1 MAAKPLKAQ
10 AIDWAAFDKL
20 LFGEEPDSSWISS
33 ITLKERYGF
42 KQGTQLGGRI
52 FNKLKEVCETKKFK
66 GSDGKWRNYYRIK
79 K

>member
-20 LFGEEPDSSWISS
+20 LVAEKPDSSWISS
-33 ITLKERYGF
+33 EALKEHYNC
-42 KQGTQLGGRI
+42 KQDKQLGGRL
-52 FNKLKEVCETKKFK
+52 FNKLKKVCETKKFK